1 MFSLILPQKQ
11 RAWLALHREDMGLE
25 SNFWEW
31 EWLALNHLQVEPTP
45 WWPVAGCIWDMVWEC
60 AYIRDRVFSVIGSS
74 DQRKQES
81 SDYAREGQQTGPID
95 RRRVR
100 WREEYIAQG
109 KARDGSLCSVCGH
122 HGYNIL
128 IYLLDDYS
136 FAFLLVIF
144 YFIFY
149 WIIADL

>member
-11 RAWLALHREDMGLE
+11 RAWLALHGEDMGLE
-25 SNFWEW
+25 SNFREW

-45 WWPVAGCIWDMVWEC
+45 WWPAAGCIWDMVWEC
-60 AYIRDRVFSVIGSS
+60 AYIRDGVFSVIGSS

-81 SDYAREGQQTGPID
+81 SDYVREGQHPGPYGG
-95 RRRVR
+95 
-100 WREEYIAQG
+100 ELGEG
-109 KARDGSLCSVCGH
+109 K
-122 HGYNIL
+122 NIL
-128 IYLLDDYS
+128 PKGRHVMALCAVYVGVMVTIFLFTFWTINYS

-149 WIIADL
+149 WSIADL